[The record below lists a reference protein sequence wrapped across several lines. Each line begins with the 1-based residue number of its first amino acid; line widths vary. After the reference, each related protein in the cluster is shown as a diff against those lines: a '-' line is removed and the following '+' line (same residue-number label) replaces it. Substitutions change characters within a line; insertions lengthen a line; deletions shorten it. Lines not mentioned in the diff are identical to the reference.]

1 MIFKN
6 NFLLLSIFV
15 FSALSSTQEVDQDLL
30 SQLSLDEIEAA
41 REILESQK
49 LIAPEIQDMPDVE
62 ESLVDI
68 KEDDGESDSNKF
80 GYDFRCEQSY
90 QLLKDVVREAD
101 EEEDLKQFVE
111 LQELNK
117 RDSEIYRN
125 YLAEKGIE
133 KTPAEVREHFATIE
147 YGLEF
152 VFKNKGMSEK
162 D

>member
-1 MIFKN
+1 M
-6 NFLLLSIFV
+6 
-15 FSALSSTQEVDQDLL
+15 
-30 SQLSLDEIEAA
+30 SQPNKKQFFNYMS
-41 REILESQK
+41 K
-49 LIAPEIQDMPDVE
+49 
-62 ESLVDI
+62 
-68 KEDDGESDSNKF
+68 KF

-111 LQELNK
+111 LKDLNK

-133 KTPAEVREHFATIE
+133 KTPSEVREHFATIE
-147 YGLEF
+147 YGLKL

>member
-1 MIFKN
+1 M
-6 NFLLLSIFV
+6 
-15 FSALSSTQEVDQDLL
+15 
-30 SQLSLDEIEAA
+30 
-41 REILESQK
+41 
-49 LIAPEIQDMPDVE
+49 
-62 ESLVDI
+62 
-68 KEDDGESDSNKF
+68 SNKF

-111 LQELNK
+111 LKDLNK

-133 KTPAEVREHFATIE
+133 KTPSEVQEHFATIE
-147 YGLEF
+147 YGLKL
-152 VFKNKGMSEK
+152 VFKNKGTSEK

>member
-1 MIFKN
+1 M
-6 NFLLLSIFV
+6 
-15 FSALSSTQEVDQDLL
+15 
-30 SQLSLDEIEAA
+30 SQLNKK
-41 REILESQK
+41 QFFNY
-49 LIAPEIQDMPDVE
+49 M
-62 ESLVDI
+62 
-68 KEDDGESDSNKF
+68 SNKF

-111 LQELNK
+111 LKDLNK

-133 KTPAEVREHFATIE
+133 KTPSEVREHFATIE
-147 YGLEF
+147 YGLKL
-152 VFKNKGMSEK
+152 VFKNKGKSEK

>member
-1 MIFKN
+1 MNK
-6 NFLLLSIFV
+6 
-15 FSALSSTQEVDQDLL
+15 
-30 SQLSLDEIEAA
+30 
-41 REILESQK
+41 
-49 LIAPEIQDMPDVE
+49 PD
-62 ESLVDI
+62 
-68 KEDDGESDSNKF
+68 KKQFFNYMSNKF

-133 KTPAEVREHFATIE
+133 KTPAEVLE
-147 YGLEF
+147 YETNSIWSGIYF
-152 VFKNKGMSEK
+152 
-162 D
+162 

>member
-1 MIFKN
+1 M
-6 NFLLLSIFV
+6 
-15 FSALSSTQEVDQDLL
+15 
-30 SQLSLDEIEAA
+30 
-41 REILESQK
+41 
-49 LIAPEIQDMPDVE
+49 
-62 ESLVDI
+62 
-68 KEDDGESDSNKF
+68 SNKF

-111 LQELNK
+111 LKKLNK

-133 KTPAEVREHFATIE
+133 KTPSEVREHFATIE

-152 VFKNKGMSEK
+152 VFKNKGTSEK

>member
-1 MIFKN
+1 M
-6 NFLLLSIFV
+6 
-15 FSALSSTQEVDQDLL
+15 
-30 SQLSLDEIEAA
+30 SQPNKKQFFNYMS
-41 REILESQK
+41 K
-49 LIAPEIQDMPDVE
+49 
-62 ESLVDI
+62 
-68 KEDDGESDSNKF
+68 KF

-111 LQELNK
+111 LKDLNK

-133 KTPAEVREHFATIE
+133 KTPSEVREHFATIE
-147 YGLEF
+147 YGLEL
-152 VFKNKGMSEK
+152 VFKNKGTSEK

>member
-1 MIFKN
+1 M
-6 NFLLLSIFV
+6 
-15 FSALSSTQEVDQDLL
+15 
-30 SQLSLDEIEAA
+30 
-41 REILESQK
+41 
-49 LIAPEIQDMPDVE
+49 
-62 ESLVDI
+62 
-68 KEDDGESDSNKF
+68 SNKF

-111 LQELNK
+111 LKKLNK

-133 KTPAEVREHFATIE
+133 KTPSEVREHFATIE

-152 VFKNKGMSEK
+152 VFKNKGTSDK